1 MLESRSSQTVVTTQE
16 IVCDAQMDLAIVI
29 LNWNGAAD
37 TCRCLGDISGWK
49 RLRPAI
55 WVVDNGSSDDSADVI
70 AAKWP
75 GVHLIRNKTNLGFAG
90 GNNCAIR
97 QALAVSDAPILLLN
111 NDAFIEEEHVLRM
124 LETLQADVQIGFVGT
139 LLLDADHPE
148 RLLAV
153 GGKNPVWHHHTHIQK
168 AASGGPI
175 CTVEYVPGT
184 VILVRPEVFRVV
196 GLLDEGYFFST
207 EIADLCWQA
216 GRKGYRSVVD
226 TRARALHSL
235 GRSSD
240 LRDTL
245 HVYYIIRNRF
255 LFIRKFYRHRRVL
268 LDSFWTLYSL
278 ALALKLA
285 LSGKLATSRA
295 VRLGLQDGLR
305 GRFGGQNERV
315 LAACSGLYHFP
326 V

>member
-1 MLESRSSQTVVTTQE
+1 MLESRSSQTVVTSPQ
-16 IVCDAQMDLAIVI
+16 IVCDAQMDLAIII
-29 LNWNGAAD
+29 LNWNAAAD
-37 TCRCLGDISGWK
+37 TLRCLGDIAGWK
-49 RLRPAI
+49 RLQPAV
-55 WVVDNGSSDDSADVI
+55 WVVDNGSRDGSADVI
-70 AAKWP
+70 AARWP

-97 QALAVSDAPILLLN
+97 QVLAAGDAPILLLN
-111 NDAFIEEEHVLRM
+111 NDAFVEEEHVLRM
-124 LETLQADVQIGFVGT
+124 LETLRADAHIGFVGT

-148 RLLAV
+148 RVLAA

-168 AASGGPI
+168 ATSGGPV

-184 VILVRPEVFRVV
+184 VILVRPEVFRAA
-196 GLLDEGYFFST
+196 GLLDEDYFFAI
-207 EIADLCWQA
+207 EVADLCWQA
-216 GRKGYRSVVD
+216 RRKGYRSVID
-226 TRARALHSL
+226 TRVRALHSL

-245 HVYYIIRNRF
+245 HVYYVIRNRF
-255 LFIRKFYRHRRVL
+255 LFIRKFYRCRRVL
-268 LDSFWTLYSL
+268 LDGFWTLYSL

-285 LSGKLATSRA
+285 LSGKHATCRA

-315 LAACSGLYHFP
+315 LAACSGLHHLP
-326 V
+326 A